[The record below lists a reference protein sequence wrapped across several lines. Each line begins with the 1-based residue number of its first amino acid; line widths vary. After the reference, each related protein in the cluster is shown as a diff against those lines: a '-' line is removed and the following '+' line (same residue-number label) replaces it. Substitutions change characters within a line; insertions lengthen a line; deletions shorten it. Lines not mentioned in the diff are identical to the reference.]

1 MEPKKQKTPH
11 SQSYETECSAVPL
24 IFADKRRTFLETYIS
39 RALTQPYGHT
49 YWSFDVRCINSE
61 VMSLEKYR
69 LCASTKCAL
78 SVSFRFP
85 EFFVIVF
92 STLSIIASFRLFV
105 NIFLK
110 NDEKMSGNTDL
121 TAFFQN

>member
-1 MEPKKQKTPH
+1 MLRGTTHIRQMW
-11 SQSYETECSAVPL
+11 
-24 IFADKRRTFLETYIS
+24 RTFLETYIS
-39 RALTQPYGHT
+39 RALTQPYGYT
-49 YWSFDVRCINSE
+49 YLSSEVQCINSE

-92 STLSIIASFRLFV
+92 LHLIL
-105 NIFLK
+105 
-110 NDEKMSGNTDL
+110 
-121 TAFFQN
+121 